1 MGRGEERRRMVIQ
14 MVLQMVW
21 APWSQREEGKV
32 PGLGAIRVGFLGEE
46 D

>member
-1 MGRGEERRRMVIQ
+1 MVIQ

-32 PGLGAIRVGFLGEE
+32 PGLGAISLGFLGEE